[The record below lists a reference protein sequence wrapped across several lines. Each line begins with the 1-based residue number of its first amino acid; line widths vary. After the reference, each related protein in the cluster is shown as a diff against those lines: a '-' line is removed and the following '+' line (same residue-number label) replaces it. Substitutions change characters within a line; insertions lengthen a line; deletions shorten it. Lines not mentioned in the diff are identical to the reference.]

1 MIVEIPRYPLKTWH
15 WHGDDGICVG
25 TANMNERQH
34 PGLPRRNI
42 LGSGVGLGLGA
53 ALSRPG
59 LFCLGARAGVESGVG
74 SPASPSDSQR
84 RSMQQ
89 EEGRRFFVEP
99 SRPVPIVEEA
109 DVVVCGAGPAGVS
122 AAIAAARAGVRTRLI
137 EARGCLG
144 GIWTAGL
151 LSWILD
157 WQNKPG
163 FMAELAHRLLQSQ
176 SAKVYGNSLA
186 YLPERMKLLL
196 EELCTQA
203 GVRIRLHTRV
213 SATYTQDNRIHLV
226 VTGSKSGREAFAG
239 KIFIDA
245 TGDGDLAAQAG
256 CAFEL
261 GRPEDGR
268 CQPMSML
275 AILVGLDPQKVAP
288 FVRGLAEPLGQPDPK
303 RHLLEEMK
311 RAGVD
316 PSYQLPTLFYLGHG
330 LFCLMA
336 NHEYGVS
343 AANAEE
349 ITQATLRARAEIH
362 RLVEALRL
370 LGDPWSE
377 VQIVATSEHI
387 GVREGRRI
395 RGLYEVTA
403 EDLRQGTQHE
413 DAVCR
418 VTFPIDVHAV
428 DPQKEKG
435 IEKATFRSQP
445 YDIPY
450 RALVARDVSN
460 LLLAGRCISGD
471 FIAHSSYRVTGNAVP
486 MGETAGVAAALAVQS
501 GHPPAEVPWS
511 KIHTCREELR
521 ARFAPSA

>member
-1 MIVEIPRYPLKTWH
+1 MNKFPFPRWSRRKILASGAGLWIGGAFGVSGFLGQRAKANPE
-15 WHGDDGICVG
+15 GS
-25 TANMNERQH
+25 TAGEEPTRKPARQD
-34 PGLPRRNI
+34 
-42 LGSGVGLGLGA
+42 
-53 ALSRPG
+53 
-59 LFCLGARAGVESGVG
+59 
-74 SPASPSDSQR
+74 ASLNTR
-84 RSMQQ
+84 
-89 EEGRRFFVEP
+89 EKLFVEP
-99 SRPVPIVEEA
+99 SRPVPIVEEV

-122 AAIAAARAGVRTRLI
+122 AAIAAARMGASTRLI

-157 WQNKPG
+157 WRNKPG

-176 SAKVYGNSLA
+176 SAQVYGSSLA

-196 EELCTQA
+196 EELCTEA

-213 SATYTQDNRIHLV
+213 SAAYTQDDRIHLV
-226 VTGSKSGREAFAG
+226 VTDSKSGREAFAG
-239 KIFIDA
+239 KIFIDT

-303 RHLLEEMK
+303 KHLLEEMK

-343 AANAEE
+343 AVNAEE

-428 DPQKEKG
+428 DPERDKG
-435 IEKATFRSQP
+435 IEKAAFRSQP

-486 MGETAGVAAALAVQS
+486 MGETAGVAAALAAQS
-501 GHPPAEVPWS
+501 GRTPAEIPW
-511 KIHTCREELR
+511 KEIHTCREELR
-521 ARFAPSA
+521 ARVAPPG

>member
-1 MIVEIPRYPLKTWH
+1 MKS
-15 WHGDDGICVG
+15 
-25 TANMNERQH
+25 RQWMRFS
-34 PGLPRRNI
+34 RRKI
-42 LGSGVGLGLGA
+42 LASGAGLGIGGLLAARGLLGQRA
-53 ALSRPG
+53 EANQQSPPG
-59 LFCLGARAGVESGVG
+59 REERLKKPMGEVT
-74 SPASPSDSQR
+74 SQ
-84 RSMQQ
+84 
-89 EEGRRFFVEP
+89 EGREKVFVEP
-99 SRPVPIVEEA
+99 SRPVPIVEEV

-226 VTGSKSGREAFAG
+226 VTDSKSGREAFAG

-343 AANAEE
+343 AANAEA

-418 VTFPIDVHAV
+418 VTFPIDVHSV
-428 DPQKEKG
+428 DPRRDKG
-435 IEKATFRSQP
+435 IEKAAFRSQP

>member
-1 MIVEIPRYPLKTWH
+1 MRRPLSRWISRRGALASVAGLVVGGHIPKWESL
-15 WHGDDGICVG
+15 
-25 TANMNERQH
+25 RQEVNAAETG
-34 PGLPRRNI
+34 PAAGEELARRLPRQN
-42 LGSGVGLGLGA
+42 
-53 ALSRPG
+53 P
-59 LFCLGARAGVESGVG
+59 
-74 SPASPSDSQR
+74 SPDACDKV
-84 RSMQQ
+84 
-89 EEGRRFFVEP
+89 FVEP
-99 SRPVPIVEEA
+99 SRPVPIVEEV

-122 AAIAAARAGVRTRLI
+122 AAIAAARMGASTRLI

-157 WQNKPG
+157 WRNKPG

-176 SAKVYGNSLA
+176 SAQLYGSSLA

-196 EELCTQA
+196 EELCIEA
-203 GVRIRLHTRV
+203 GVRIRLHTRA
-213 SATYTQDNRIHLV
+213 SATYKQGGRIQIV
-226 VTGSKSGREAFAG
+226 VTDSKSGREAFAG

-311 RAGVD
+311 RAGGD

-343 AANAEE
+343 AVNAEE

-418 VTFPIDVHAV
+418 VTFPIDVHSV
-428 DPQKEKG
+428 DPQRDKG
-435 IEKATFRSQP
+435 IEKAAFRSQP

-486 MGETAGVAAALAVQS
+486 MGETAGVAAALAAQS
-501 GHPPAEVPWS
+501 GQTPAEIPW
-511 KIHTCREELR
+511 KEIHIRREELR
-521 ARFAPSA
+521 GRFIPAK